1 MIWISKKKKYIKENY
16 NDYII
21 AMDLSLTDSGVAVYS
36 LSEERIV
43 YMGNCNTDSVRAVKK
58 YRGYELNP
66 IKLNMQREFFED
78 IKRRFPPKLVV
89 FERGFARYRNEVMVL
104 NQVNGVVF
112 SIFWN
117 YSHYLYTPKGVK
129 AEIVHGSASKEV
141 VRDVLIL
148 NNPALKGNKEFYEND
163 NISDAVA
170 VLYTYLL
177 KNKIIPKSKWNKGE
191 YPRSIKTRKKMVKRK
206 NIK

>member
-1 MIWISKKKKYIKENY
+1 
-16 NDYII
+16 
-21 AMDLSLTDSGVAVYS
+21 MDLSLTDSGVAVYS
-36 LSEERIV
+36 LSEKRIV
-43 YMGNCNTDSVRAVKK
+43 HMDNCNTDSVRSVKK

-78 IKRRFPPKLVV
+78 IKRKFPPKLVV

-117 YSHYLYTPKGVK
+117 YTHFLYTPKGVK
-129 AEIVHGSASKEV
+129 AEIVHGSADKEV

-148 NNPALKGNKEFYEND
+148 NNPELKGNKEFYDND

-177 KNKIIPKSKWNKGE
+177 KNKIVPKSEWNKGE
-191 YPRSIKTRKKMVKRK
+191 FPRSIQTRRKMVKKK

>member
-1 MIWISKKKKYIKENY
+1 
-16 NDYII
+16 
-21 AMDLSLTDSGVAVYS
+21 MDLSLTDSGVAVYS
-36 LSEERIV
+36 LSEKRIV
-43 YMGNCNTDSVRAVKK
+43 HMDNCNTGSVRSVKK

-78 IKRRFPPKLVV
+78 IKRKFPPKLVV

-117 YSHYLYTPKGVK
+117 YTHFLYTPKGVK
-129 AEIVHGSASKEV
+129 AEIVHGSADKEV

-148 NNPALKGNKEFYEND
+148 NNPELKGNKEFYDND
-163 NISDAVA
+163 KISDAVA

-177 KNKIIPKSKWNKGE
+177 KNKIIPKSEWNKGE
-191 YPRSIKTRKKMVKRK
+191 FPRSIQTRRKMVKKK